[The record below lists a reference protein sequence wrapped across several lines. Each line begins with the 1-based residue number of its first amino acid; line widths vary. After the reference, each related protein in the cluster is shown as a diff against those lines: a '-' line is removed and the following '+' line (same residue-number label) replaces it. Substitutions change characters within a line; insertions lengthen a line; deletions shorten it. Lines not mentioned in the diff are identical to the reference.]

1 MTEADE
7 NPDAKSGI
15 HLTGTDSGWPVAAS
29 AEPGRNKDGSGTD
42 TLPKVSAIS
51 AGEVSDEVGT
61 NEVQTVTITGSPTGG
76 TFTLTWSGQTT
87 AAIAYNA
94 ASKTVKQALEALSNI
109 GQGDVKVTGS
119 AGGPFTVTFKG
130 DLSGTNV
137 AQMTASGA
145 SLTGGSSPG
154 VTIATQTAG
163 SSS

>member
-1 MTEADE
+1 MSDE

-15 HLTGTDSGWPVAAS
+15 HLTGTDSGWPVASS
-29 AEPGRNKDGSGTD
+29 AEPGRNKDGTGTD
-42 TLPKVSAIS
+42 TLPKVSAITD
-51 AGEVSDEVGT
+51 GVVSDEVGT
-61 NEVQTVTITGSPTGG
+61 NEVQTVTVTGSPTGG

-87 AAIAYNA
+87 SAIDYNA
-94 ASKTVKQALEALSNI
+94 SSATVKAALEALSNI

-137 AQMTASGA
+137 AAMTASGA

-154 VTIATQTAG
+154 VSIATTTAG
-163 SSS
+163 ASS